1 MEQIIKCKS
10 LTAVFQGDKLLL
22 GGPHV
27 VDFDTIGDQKF
38 HIKIEQC
45 GVRVIVITSD
55 TDVPAFDLYA
65 ILTRLERLL
74 MLLDGV
80 FIPLS
85 EIKLAESDTVAE
97 KQLTS
102 FQNNLIKGRLS
113 YFSSTDFCNYKV
125 DKLLEFDTI
134 LTAELY
140 SKWETLLV
148 ELDLVHQVYLYF
160 LSNSK
165 MTEDVKCAFLIELAE
180 PLIEVVKEHTK
191 FFSSLA
197 PGPRGASLKNCLNA
211 LITKYGADIFSSE
224 LSSDYERFLSAMVN
238 SRVRIMHIKREQ
250 KGVFFNGKES
260 VLYLLKMN
268 LLYRRIMFEVLG
280 IDEANYKN
288 SLLKCVSRLDG
299 WEGVL
304 NKFLSRLSQ

>member
-1 MEQIIKCKS
+1 M
-10 LTAVFQGDKLLL
+10 LL
-22 GGPHV
+22 GGPHIV
-27 VDFDTIGDQKF
+27 EFDTTDEQKF

-45 GVRVIVITSD
+45 GFRMIAITSD
-55 TDVPAFDLYA
+55 RDTSAFDLYA
-65 ILTRLERLL
+65 ILTRIERLL
-74 MLLDGV
+74 MLLEGV

-85 EIKLAESDTVAE
+85 ELKLSESDTANE

-113 YFSSTDFCNYKV
+113 YFSSADFCNYKV

-140 SKWETLLV
+140 SKWEQLLV

-165 MTEDVKCAFLIELAE
+165 ITVDVKCAFLIELAE

-191 FFSSLA
+191 FFSSLT
-197 PGPRGASLKNCLNA
+197 PGPRGASLKNCLDA
-211 LITKYGADIFSSE
+211 LITKYGADIFGSE
-224 LSSDYERFLSAMVN
+224 LASDYERFLFAMVN

-250 KGVFFNGKES
+250 KGVFFNGNES
-260 VLYLLKMN
+260 VLYMLKMN

-280 IDEANYKN
+280 IDEAIYKN
-288 SLLKCVSRLDG
+288 SLLKCVSRLDEWNG
-299 WEGVL
+299 ILKG
-304 NKFLSRLSQ
+304 FLSKLSL